1 MQNIILLSEARLKAF
16 TDLNDYVDPDL
27 LKSAIR
33 EAQILYLTNVLGTR
47 LYNKIMDD
55 VEAGTLATDYKNL
68 IDDYILD
75 YLLYA
80 TYYVALE
87 YIWLRPRNNGLLQPQ
102 GGDNSTSVDMQIYD
116 KKRRSVE
123 NKLEYFGE
131 RLVTHLC
138 FNTEKFPEYSQAVND
153 EIPADQKTQ
162 YGTPFVFRD
171 KVPELVEKMGLK
183 VVNSRY
189 PYLPQ

>member
-33 EAQILYLTNVLGTR
+33 EAQILYLTKVLGTR
-47 LYNKIMDD
+47 LYNKIMED
-55 VEAGTLATDYKNL
+55 VENSTLTTDYKNL

-102 GGDNSTSVDMQIYD
+102 GGDNATSVEMQIYD

>member
-1 MQNIILLSEARLKAF
+1 MQNTILLSEARLKAF

-33 EAQILYLTNVLGTR
+33 EAQILYLTKVLGTR

-55 VEAGTLATDYKNL
+55 VDNSTLTGNYKNL
-68 IDDYILD
+68 VDDYILD

-87 YIWLRPRNNGLLQPQ
+87 YIWLRPRNNGLIQPQ

-131 RLVTHLC
+131 RLVDHLC
-138 FNTEKFPEYSQAVND
+138 FNTDKFPEYGQAVDD
-153 EIPADQKTQ
+153 EIPADQQTQ
-162 YGTPFVFRD
+162 YGSPFVFKNRL
-171 KVPELVEKMGLK
+171 PEFVERMGLK